1 MTDVSIVGN
10 RKALMSLV
18 PFLLLIVLSLPLHP
32 GAVDAAPATGQM
44 ATLGPG
50 PKVTLQ
56 WVAQSIPTNLQYT
69 LVEKRFAEE
78 IARRSNGRVEV
89 RLATWAELSLT
100 GFEILRLTRQG
111 QVEVGG
117 APFTNLAGDVPLLDI
132 VDLPGLNPTIAQARK
147 VLDVTSQ
154 EINRALALL
163 DVKLIGSWPF
173 PANVFFCRVPVRGLE
188 DMRGKRIRTFGPA
201 LPDLVRALGAQS
213 VTVAFPEL
221 YTATERGVIDC
232 LITGTASANQLK
244 LYEVTTH
251 IYSLPVTWSTSGY
264 LVNLRWWT
272 SLPSDVRRFLEETF
286 KEITAEQWKLGERL
300 TQDGIDC
307 NTGSAACQYGTRAT
321 RPMVE
326 VKPTDEARTT
336 LRRILGEVVIPGW
349 VRRCGER
356 CGSIYNRLVA
366 PITNV
371 PYGSR

>member
-1 MTDVSIVGN
+1 MSIVWNG
-10 RKALMSLV
+10 KASLSLV
-18 PFLLLIVLSLPLHP
+18 LLLLIILSLPFYP
-32 GAVDAAPATGQM
+32 VDAAPAGGQPPP
-44 ATLGPG
+44 LGPG
-50 PKVTLQ
+50 PRVSFQL
-56 WVAQSIPTNLQYT
+56 VAQSIPTNLQFT

-78 IARRSNGRVEV
+78 IAKRSNGRVEV

-132 VDLPGLNPTIAQARK
+132 VDLPGLNPTIPQARK
-147 VLDVTSQ
+147 VLDATSP

-163 DVKLIGSWPF
+163 DVRLIGSWPF
-173 PANVFFCRVPVRGLE
+173 PANVFFCRVPVRGIE
-188 DMRGKRIRTFGPA
+188 DLRGKRIRTFGPA

-232 LITGTASANQLK
+232 LITGTASGNQLK
-244 LYEVTTH
+244 IYEVATH

-272 SLPSDVRRFLEETF
+272 SLPPDVRRFLEGTF
-286 KEITAEQWKLGERL
+286 KEITAEQWRLGERL
-300 TQDGIDC
+300 TEDGINC

-321 RPMVE
+321 RPMTE
-326 VKPTDEARTT
+326 VKPTDEAKAT

-356 CGSIYNRLVA
+356 CGSIYNRIVA